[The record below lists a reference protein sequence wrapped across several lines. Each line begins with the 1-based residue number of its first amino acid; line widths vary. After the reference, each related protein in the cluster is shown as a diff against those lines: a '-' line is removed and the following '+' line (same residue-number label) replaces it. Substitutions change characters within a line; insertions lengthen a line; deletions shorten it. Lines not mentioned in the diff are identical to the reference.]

1 MPGSMRGAGRGR
13 RNEHRFHDA
22 SWPGLSRPYTFV
34 NLTQIDNLRRKTW
47 MPGSSPGMTRREC
60 ADDLWRED
68 FDLADKIDSYVCG
81 ISDTPL
87 LGDTIGRSLDHA
99 VRRWGPREALVSPS
113 HDVRWTWSEFAERV
127 DALAAGFL
135 ALGLERGERIG
146 IWSLNRPEW
155 TLTQFAAAK
164 AGLILVTINPA
175 YRLSELEFALKK
187 VGCAAIVTAT
197 AFKTSNYMD
206 MLHTLLPELARAKPG
221 QLQAARLPA
230 LRMVIQIGGPAASG
244 TIPFEDVARMGGAGH
259 RERLAALGAALQ
271 FDDPVNIQFT
281 SGTTGSPKGV
291 TLTHHN
297 ILNNGYF
304 TGRAMR
310 LTEADRICIPVPL
323 YHCFGMV
330 MGNLASVTL
339 GTTMVYPGEG
349 FDPLATLR
357 AIEQEKCTAL
367 YGVPTMFIAELD
379 HPEFKNFDLK
389 SLRTGIMAGAP
400 CPIEVMKRVNTE
412 MNMREV
418 TIAYGMTETSPV
430 SFQSATDDP
439 LERRVSTVGRIHP
452 HVEVKVV
459 DLEGRIVK
467 RGERGELCTRGYSV
481 MLGYW
486 EDEEKTGDVLDANGW
501 MHTGDLATIDDAGYC
516 NIVGR
521 IKDLVIRGGENL
533 YPREI
538 EEFLYRHPKIQ
549 DVQIFGVADTR
560 YGEELCAWI
569 RVRPGETLTAEEVR
583 AFCDGQIAHNKIPRY
598 VEFVDEF
605 PMTVTGKIQK
615 FVMRDAVEQRLGL
628 KAAKTA

>member
-1 MPGSMRGAGRGR
+1 
-13 RNEHRFHDA
+13 
-22 SWPGLSRPYTFV
+22 
-34 NLTQIDNLRRKTW
+34 LTDTL
-47 MPGSSPGMTRREC
+47 
-60 ADDLWRED
+60 
-68 FDLADKIDSYVCG
+68 DSYVCG
-81 ISDTPL
+81 TANAPL
-87 LGDTIGRSLDHA
+87 LGDTIGRCLDQA
-99 VRRWGPREALVSPS
+99 AARWSDREALVSPS
-113 HDVRWTWSEFAERV
+113 HDVRWTWKELAERV

-135 ALGLERGERIG
+135 ALGLERGARIG
-146 IWSLNRPEW
+146 VWSLNRPEW

-175 YRLSELEFALKK
+175 YRLSELEFALAK

-197 AFKTSNYMD
+197 AFKTSNYME
-206 MLHTLLPELARAKPG
+206 MLNRLLPELAASPPG
-221 QLQAARLPA
+221 ELQAQRLPQ
-230 LRMVIQIGGPAASG
+230 LRAVIQIGGPKCPG
-244 TIPFEDVARMGGAGH
+244 TIAFEDVAKMGGARH
-259 RERLAALGAALQ
+259 REQLAELARTLQ
-271 FDDPVNIQFT
+271 FDDAVNIQFT

-304 TGRAMR
+304 VGRAMR
-310 LTEADRICIPVPL
+310 LTEQDRICIPVPL

-339 GTTMVYPGEG
+339 GATMVYPGEG
-349 FDPLATLR
+349 FDPLATLQT
-357 AIEQEKCTAL
+357 IEREKCTAV

-379 HPEFKNFDLK
+379 HPEFARFNLK

-400 CPIEVMKRVNTE
+400 CPIEVMKRVNNE
-412 MNMREV
+412 MNMGEV

-430 SFQSATDDP
+430 SFQSSTDDP

-459 DLEGRIVK
+459 DLEGRVVP

-486 EDEEKTGDVLDANGW
+486 DEAEKTADVLDAQGW
-501 MHTGDLATIDDAGYC
+501 MHTGDIAIIDAEGYC

-521 IKDLVIRGGENL
+521 IKDMVIRGGENL

-549 DVQIFGVADTR
+549 DVQIFGVADDR

-569 RVRPGETLTAEEVR
+569 RTRPGETLTADDVR
-583 AFCDGQIAHNKIPRY
+583 AFCHGQIAHNKIPRY

-615 FVMRDAVEQRLGL
+615 FVMRDAVEAKLGL

>member
-1 MPGSMRGAGRGR
+1 MA
-13 RNEHRFHDA
+13 NE
-22 SWPGLSRPYTFV
+22 
-34 NLTQIDNLRRKTW
+34 
-47 MPGSSPGMTRREC
+47 
-60 ADDLWRED
+60 
-68 FDLADKIDSYVCG
+68 DLANENLASDAGSYVCG

-87 LGDTIGRSLDHA
+87 LGDTIGHSLDRA
-99 VRRWGPREALVSPS
+99 AQRWGNREALVSPS
-113 HDVRWTWSEFAERV
+113 HDVRWTWKEFAERV

-135 ALGLERGERIG
+135 ALGLERGARIG

-155 TLTQFAAAK
+155 VLTQFAAAK

-175 YRLSELEFALKK
+175 YRLSELEFALAK

-197 AFKTSNYMD
+197 AFKTSQYME
-206 MLHTLLPELARAKPG
+206 MLNTLLPELATAKPG
-221 QLQAARLPA
+221 QLHAARLPA
-230 LRMVIQIGGPAASG
+230 LRIVIQIGGPACPG
-244 TIPFEDVARMGGAGH
+244 TIPFDEVAGLGEAKH
-259 RERLAALGAALQ
+259 RDQLAALTPSIQ
-271 FDDPVNIQFT
+271 FDDPANIQFT

-304 TGRAMR
+304 VGRAMR
-310 LTEADRICIPVPL
+310 LSEQDRVCIPVPL

-330 MGNLASVTL
+330 MGNLACVTL
-339 GTTMVYPGEG
+339 GATMIYPGEG
-349 FDPLATLR
+349 FDPVAALR
-357 AIEQEKCTAL
+357 AVEQEKCTAL

-379 HPEFKNFDLK
+379 HPEFSHFDLTT
-389 SLRTGIMAGAP
+389 LRTGIMAGAP
-400 CPIEVMKRVNTE
+400 CPIEVMRRVNSE

-430 SFQSATDDP
+430 SFQSAVDDP

-452 HVEVKVV
+452 HVEVKIV
-459 DLEGRIVK
+459 DLEGKVVK

-486 EDEEKTGDVLDANGW
+486 DDEAKTAEVLDRNGW
-501 MHTGDLATIDDAGYC
+501 MHTGDLAIVDDQGYC

-521 IKDLVIRGGENL
+521 IKDMVIRGGENL

-538 EEFLYRHPKIQ
+538 EEFLYRHTKIQ
-549 DVQIFGVADTR
+549 DVQIFGVADSR

-569 RVRPGETLTAEEVR
+569 KVRSGETLTVEEVR
-583 AFCDGQIAHNKIPRY
+583 GFCDGQIAHNKIPRY
-598 VEFVDEF
+598 IEFVDEF

-615 FVMRDAVEQRLGL
+615 FLMRDEVESRLGL
-628 KAAKTA
+628 TAAKTA

>member
-1 MPGSMRGAGRGR
+1 
-13 RNEHRFHDA
+13 
-22 SWPGLSRPYTFV
+22 
-34 NLTQIDNLRRKTW
+34 LTEIV
-47 MPGSSPGMTRREC
+47 
-60 ADDLWRED
+60 
-68 FDLADKIDSYVCG
+68 DSYVCG
-81 ISDTPL
+81 VADAPL
-87 LGDTIGRSLDHA
+87 LGETIGHRLDHTA
-99 VRRWGPREALVSPS
+99 QRWPDREALVSPS
-113 HDVRWTWSEFAERV
+113 HDVRWTWKQLAERV

-135 ALGLERGERIG
+135 ALGLERGARIG
-146 IWSLNRPEW
+146 VWSLNRPEW

-175 YRLSELEFALKK
+175 YRLSELEFALAK

-197 AFKTSNYMD
+197 AFKTSQYME
-206 MLHTLLPELARAKPG
+206 MLNTLLPELASAAPG
-221 QLQAARLPA
+221 ELRAARLPK
-230 LRMVIQIGGPAASG
+230 LRAVIQIGGPACPG
-244 TIPFEDVARMGGAGH
+244 TIAFEDVAGMGGARH
-259 RERLAALGAALQ
+259 REALAALGKTLQ
-271 FDDPVNIQFT
+271 FDDAINIQFT

-304 TGRAMR
+304 VGRAMS
-310 LTEADRICIPVPL
+310 LTEHDRICIPVPL

-330 MGNLASVTL
+330 MGNLASVTS
-339 GTTMVYPGEG
+339 GAAMVYPGEG
-349 FDPLATLR
+349 FDPLATLQT
-357 AIEQEKCTAL
+357 IEREKCTTL

-379 HPEFKNFDLK
+379 HPEFAKFDLK

-400 CPIEVMKRVNTE
+400 CPIEVMRRVNE
-412 MNMREV
+412 LMNMRDV

-430 SFQSATDDP
+430 SFQSAMDDP

-459 DLEGRIVK
+459 DLEGRVVP

-486 EDEEKTGDVLDANGW
+486 DEPAKTDDVLDANGW
-501 MHTGDLATIDDAGYC
+501 MHTGDLGVIDAEGYC

-521 IKDLVIRGGENL
+521 IKDMVIRGGENL

-549 DVQIFGVADTR
+549 DVQIFGVADDR

-569 RVRPGETLTAEEVR
+569 RTRSGESLTAEEIR

-598 VEFVDEF
+598 VEFVEEF

-615 FVMRDAVEQRLGL
+615 FIMRDEVEARLGL